1 MAQVKSSGSKG
12 TGAAA
17 ERREARP
24 RGALPGRRARAV
36 GGAVGGGAGH
46 VTRTDTA
53 HCLMGGVY

>member
-24 RGALPGRRARAV
+24 RGTLPGRRARAV